1 MKLRNKILDKDDI
14 MVNITEKIKG
24 KSLELKE
31 EFDKFFR
38 LFELLDKKINENN
51 LSNVIINILKI
62 FQQDLNLEIEKN
74 ITKWTYFQEMKLQ
87 VVL

>member
-62 FQQDLNLEIEKN
+62 F
-74 ITKWTYFQEMKLQ
+74 
-87 VVL
+87 